1 MSKVFLE
8 YIWLDGNNPQNLRSK
23 TKVVD
28 NTEILERDGNSKQG
42 YPESYPLWSFDGSS
56 TKQAGGEEY
65 GFNGTDCILK
75 PVYVVGDPFRSKS
88 SVSTSPHKLVFCEV
102 YNPDG
107 KTPHKSNTRS
117 KLRGLLTEL
126 KFKEY
131 DANLSEVPWFGWE
144 QEYVITHAPNKEF
157 SHFKYGGGIPLG
169 FGLGEEG
176 KPRPQGDYYCGVGG
190 LNVIGRELVEEHI
203 IKCAEIGLNIGG
215 INAEVLIGQW
225 EYQIGPV
232 TALNGSDQL
241 WVSRYI
247 LERVAEK
254 KGLGISYHPKPVNGD
269 WNGSGCHVNF
279 STKEMRDK
287 GGLKK
292 ILEACNKLS
301 ERHTEHIE
309 VYGEFN
315 DKRLTG
321 KHETSSMETFSLGNS
336 DRGSSI
342 RIPVHTYT
350 NERGYFEDRRPAAN
364 CDPYKVS
371 NVMIETVF
379 DKAGIT
385 VEQ

>member
-1 MSKVFLE
+1 MNKVFLE

-23 TKVVD
+23 TKVMNEGD
-28 NTEILERDGNSKQG
+28 ILQKEGNSKQG
-42 YPESYPLWSFDGSS
+42 YPTSYPVWSFDGSS
-56 TKQAGGEEY
+56 TKQAGDETNE
-65 GFNGTDCILK
+65 FKGTDCVLL
-75 PVYVVGDPFRSKS
+75 PVFVLNDPFRGKS
-88 SVSTSPHKLVFCEV
+88 HKLVFCEV
-102 YNPDG
+102 LNPDG
-107 KTPHKSNTRS
+107 VTPHKSNTRS
-117 KLRGLLTEL
+117 LLKSLLKKLNLR
-126 KFKEY
+126 EY

-144 QEYVITHAPNKEF
+144 QEYVITHAVDPDN
-157 SHFKYGGGIPLG
+157 HFRFGGGLPLG
-169 FGLGEEG
+169 FKTGPDG

-190 LNVIGRELVEEHI
+190 LNVIAREIAEEHLQ
-203 IKCAEIGLNIGG
+203 KCAEIGLDIGG

-247 LERVAEK
+247 LERIAEK
-254 KGLGISYHPKPVNGD
+254 KGYGISYHPKPVNGD

-279 STKEMRDK
+279 STKDMRNK
-287 GGLKK
+287 GGLKE
-292 ILEACNKLS
+292 ILKACDKLQD
-301 ERHTEHIE
+301 RHLEHIKN
-309 VYGEFN
+309 YGEFN
-315 DKRLTG
+315 EKRLTG
-321 KHETSSMETFSLGNS
+321 NHETSSMDSFSFGNS

-371 NVMIETVF
+371 YMMIETIF

-385 VEQ
+385 IENNVL

>member
-8 YIWLDGNNPQNLRSK
+8 YVWLDGNKPQNLRSK

-28 NTEILERDGNSKQG
+28 NTDILETEGTPKQG
-42 YPESYPLWSFDGSS
+42 YPEAYPLWSFDGSS
-56 TKQAGGEEY
+56 TKQAGEEY
-65 GFNGTDCILK
+65 GFKGTDCVLK
-75 PVYVVGDPFRSKS
+75 PVYVVDDPFRGKQ
-88 SVSTSPHKLVFCEV
+88 HKLVFCEV
-102 YNPDG
+102 FNPDG
-107 KTPHKSNTRS
+107 KTPHKTNTRA
-117 KLRGLLTEL
+117 KLRELLKEL
-126 KFKEY
+126 KFKEF
-131 DANLSEVPWFGWE
+131 DANLTEVPWFGWE
-144 QEYVITHAPNKEF
+144 QEYIITHPANQASPFQFN
-157 SHFKYGGGIPLG
+157 GGLPLG
-169 FGLGEEG
+169 FNKEQPQ
-176 KPRPQGDYYCGVGG
+176 PRSQGDYYCGVGG
-190 LNVIGRELVEEHI
+190 LNVIGREIVEDHLK
-203 IKCAEIGLNIGG
+203 KCNDIGLNIGG
-215 INAEVLIGQW
+215 INAEVLLSQW

-247 LERVAEK
+247 LERVAESY
-254 KGLGISYHPKPVNGD
+254 GFDISYHPKPVKGD

-292 ILEACNKLS
+292 ILEACKKL
-301 ERHTEHIE
+301 EFRHKEHIE
-309 VYGEFN
+309 VYGEDN

-321 KHETSSMETFSLGNS
+321 IHETSSMDKFTMGNS

-371 NVMIETVF
+371 LVMVETVF

-385 VEQ
+385 MEQ

>member
-23 TKVVD
+23 TKVVED
-28 NTEILERDGNSKQG
+28 IETLESKGNPKQG

-56 TKQAGGEEY
+56 TKQAATKEY
-65 GFNGTDCILK
+65 EFQGTDCVLK
-75 PVYVVGDPFRSKS
+75 PVYVVEDPFRGKK
-88 SVSTSPHKLVFCEV
+88 HKLVFCEV
-102 YNPDG
+102 FNPDG
-107 KTPHKSNTRS
+107 VTPHKTNTRF
-117 KLRGLLTEL
+117 KLRELLSDL
-126 KFKEY
+126 KFKEF
-131 DANLSEVPWFGWE
+131 DANHSEVPWFGWE
-144 QEYVITHAPNKEF
+144 QEYVITHAVNPLNK
-157 SHFKYGGGIPLG
+157 FKYGGGIPLG
-169 FGLGEEG
+169 FQTTQDGN
-176 KPRPQGDYYCGVGG
+176 PRPQGDYYCGVGG
-190 LNVIGRELVEEHI
+190 LNVVGREIVEEHLQ
-203 IKCAEIGLNIGG
+203 KCAEIGLSIGG

-254 KGLGISYHPKPVNGD
+254 RGYGISYHPKPVNGD

-279 STKEMRDK
+279 STKEMREK

-292 ILEACNKLS
+292 ILEACKKLK
-301 ERHTEHIE
+301 ERHLEHIE
-309 VYGEFN
+309 GYGEFN

-321 KHETSSMETFSLGNS
+321 KHETSSMDSFSFGNS
-336 DRGSSI
+336 NRSSSI

-350 NERGYFEDRRPAAN
+350 NEKGYFEDRRPAAN

-371 NVMIETVF
+371 NLMIETVF
-379 DKAGIT
+379 DKVSIT
-385 VEQ
+385 IE

>member
-28 NTEILERDGNSKQG
+28 DVEILEREGNSKQG

-56 TKQAGGEEY
+56 TKQAGGEEF
-65 GFNGTDCILK
+65 GFNGTDCVLK

-117 KLRGLLTEL
+117 KLRELLTDL

-131 DANLSEVPWFGWE
+131 DANHSEVPWFGWE
-144 QEYVITHAPNKEF
+144 QEYVITHAPDPNN
-157 SHFKYGGGIPLG
+157 HFRYGGGFPLG
-169 FGLGEEG
+169 FLAGDSG

-190 LNVIGRELVEEHI
+190 LNVIGRDIVEEHLT
-203 IKCAEIGLNIGG
+203 KCAEIGLNIGG

-247 LERVAEK
+247 LERIAEK

-279 STKEMRDK
+279 STKEMREK

-292 ILEACNKLS
+292 ILEACDKLS
-301 ERHTEHIE
+301 ERHKEHIE
-309 VYGEFN
+309 VYGEHN
-315 DKRLTG
+315 QLRLTG
-321 KHETSSMETFSLGNS
+321 KHETSSMEKFSFGNS

-350 NERGYFEDRRPAAN
+350 NEKGYFEDRRPAAN

>member
-1 MSKVFLE
+1 
-8 YIWLDGNNPQNLRSK
+8 
-23 TKVVD
+23 
-28 NTEILERDGNSKQG
+28 
-42 YPESYPLWSFDGSS
+42 
-56 TKQAGGEEY
+56 
-65 GFNGTDCILK
+65 
-75 PVYVVGDPFRSKS
+75 
-88 SVSTSPHKLVFCEV
+88 
-102 YNPDG
+102 
-107 KTPHKSNTRS
+107 
-117 KLRGLLTEL
+117 
-126 KFKEY
+126 
-131 DANLSEVPWFGWE
+131 
-144 QEYVITHAPNKEF
+144 
-157 SHFKYGGGIPLG
+157 
-169 FGLGEEG
+169 
-176 KPRPQGDYYCGVGG
+176 
-190 LNVIGRELVEEHI
+190 
-203 IKCAEIGLNIGG
+203 
-215 INAEVLIGQW
+215 
-225 EYQIGPV
+225 V

-241 WVSRYI
+241 WISRYI

-279 STKEMRDK
+279 STKEMREK

-292 ILEACNKLS
+292 ILEACDKLS
-301 ERHTEHIE
+301 ERHKEHIE

-315 DKRLTG
+315 EKRLTG
-321 KHETSSMETFSLGNS
+321 KHETSSMEKFSFGNS

>member
-28 NTEILERDGNSKQG
+28 DIEILEREGNSKQG

-56 TKQAGGEEY
+56 TKQAGEEF
-65 GFNGTDCILK
+65 GFEGTDCVLK

-102 YNPDG
+102 FNPYG
-107 KTPHKSNTRS
+107 KTPHKTNTRS
-117 KLRGLLTEL
+117 KLRELLTDL

-131 DANLSEVPWFGWE
+131 DANHSEVPWFGWE

>member
-1 MSKVFLE
+1 MNKIFLE
-8 YIWLDGNNPQNLRSK
+8 YIWLDGNNPQTLRSK

-28 NTEILERDGNSKQG
+28 KEGEVFYS
-42 YPESYPLWSFDGSS
+42 PEDIKSYPHWSFDGSS
-56 TKQAGGEEY
+56 TKQAGGKEY
-65 GFNGTDCILK
+65 GFEGTDCVLK
-75 PVYVVGDPFRSKS
+75 PVYVAEDPFRGGNC
-88 SVSTSPHKLVFCEV
+88 KLVLCEV

-107 KTPHKSNTRS
+107 ITPHKSNTRQ
-117 KLRGLLTEL
+117 KLKELVNEL

-131 DANLSEVPWFGWE
+131 DANHSEVPWFGWE
-144 QEYVITHAPNKEF
+144 QEYVITHSPNKTG
-157 SHFKYGGGIPLG
+157 SHFHFNGGIPLG
-169 FGLGEEG
+169 FEQGTDG

-190 LNVIGRELVEEHI
+190 LNVIGREVVEEHLS
-203 IKCAEIGLNIGG
+203 KCAQIGLNIGG

-241 WVSRYI
+241 WISRYI

-254 KGLGISYHPKPVNGD
+254 RGYGISYHPKPVNGD

-287 GGLKK
+287 GGIKK
-292 ILEACNKLS
+292 ILEACNKL
-301 ERHTEHIE
+301 ELRHIEHIE
-309 VYGEFN
+309 GYGEFN
-315 DKRLTG
+315 DLRLTG
-321 KHETSSMETFSLGNS
+321 KHETSSMTSFSFGNS

-342 RIPVHTYT
+342 RIPVQTYT

-371 NVMIETVF
+371 TLMIETIF
-379 DKAGIT
+379 DKVGIT
-385 VEQ
+385 ID